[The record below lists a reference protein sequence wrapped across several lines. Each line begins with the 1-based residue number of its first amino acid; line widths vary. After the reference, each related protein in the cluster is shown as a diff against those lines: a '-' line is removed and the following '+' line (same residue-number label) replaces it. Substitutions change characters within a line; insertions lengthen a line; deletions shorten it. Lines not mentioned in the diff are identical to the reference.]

1 MNSTKRFALITATTL
16 VAVIGCAPTLPDLR
30 PPVEINRVIPDTDIP
45 TNSEQM
51 LNAHKEIRQ
60 QLSIPPL
67 RWSNQMSVYA
77 TEWAIFL
84 ANDVGCDLRHRGAIG
99 LPLHKNGIGENLY
112 KHSAVVRT
120 DGDRQIAAVNEKS
133 VVLEWARESVN
144 YDYSTNNCALNNT
157 CDRYTQL
164 VWRDSSVVGCGA
176 ASCPNKDQIWVCN
189 YDPPGNYNKQR
200 PY

>member
-1 MNSTKRFALITATTL
+1 M
-16 VAVIGCAPTLPDLR
+16 VAVIGCAPALPDLR

-51 LNAHKEIRQ
+51 LSAHNRIRQ

-67 RWSNQMSVYA
+67 KWSNQMSVLA
-77 TEWAIFL
+77 TEWALFL
-84 ANDVGCDLRHRGAIG
+84 ANDVGCDLRNRGATG
-99 LPLHKNGIGENLY
+99 LPLYKNGIGENLY
-112 KHSAVVRT
+112 KHAAIVRA
-120 DGDRQIAAVNEKS
+120 DGDRQLAS
-133 VVLEWARESVN
+133 VSETNVVREWARESVN
-144 YDYSTNNCALNNT
+144 YDYTTNNCALNNS
-157 CDRYTQL
+157 CEGYTQV

-189 YDPPGNYNKQR
+189 YDPPGNFSGQR